1 MCIGWLLSRIAKD
14 TCSVCSIICW
24 IVKTGRIFRVTKKVK
39 RIKIVEKARRA
50 AVLFSMSAL
59 ESICVYSWICCAN
72 CSLTLSFPMPE
83 GLVIGKRL
91 WIDYL
96 GSEMG
101 IDE

>member
-1 MCIGWLLSRIAKD
+1 MYVRLFTGLSRLEGY
-14 TCSVCSIICW
+14 VW
-24 IVKTGRIFRVTKKVK
+24 LFKKVK
-39 RIKIVEKARRA
+39 IIDIIEKARRTTT
-50 AVLFSMSAL
+50 LFRMSAL
-59 ESICVYSWICCAN
+59 ESICVYSWICWAN